1 MAITMQAAVAA
12 YRDGN
17 NSGRGYAPYTD
28 DATDDRI
35 DTAIECATAD
45 GWTLVL
51 DRNTSDDVAVLRNA
65 DGELMAIGGD
75 AIGRGAWAVIISD
88 DSSVTS

>member
-1 MAITMQAAVAA
+1 MGRRERLPEEGARMAITMQAAVAA

-35 DTAIECATAD
+35 DTAI
-45 GWTLVL
+45 
-51 DRNTSDDVAVLRNA
+51 
-65 DGELMAIGGD
+65 
-75 AIGRGAWAVIISD
+75 
-88 DSSVTS
+88 